1 MNLLISEII
10 TEISIYSVLIPI
22 AFGIRGFKSSPFI
35 LKVFFIFL
43 CYGGSVDLV
52 CSFSTEPTLYFTSF
66 TIIQV
71 LFYTWFLYQVF
82 KQKKLRTAYISLT
95 IFWCLFYL
103 FCHIILLNDW
113 RFIKLCSSF
122 DTIAAIIT
130 SFIAAAALV
139 NLVKDELELTNNPVF
154 WFTVA
159 IFIYTFCT
167 YFIFSFVSDIA
178 IREKLWWIHNL
189 ANISAYILYAYG
201 YWLIIKKGQSK
212 HFLEHGNIK

>member
-1 MNLLISEII
+1 MKNQIAELI
-10 TEISIYSVLIPI
+10 TEISIYSGLIPI
-22 AFGIRGFKSSPFI
+22 FLGLVGYKSSNFH
-35 LKVFFIFL
+35 LKAFL
-43 CYGGSVDLV
+43 FYLIYGCVVDIA
-52 CSFSTEPTLYFTSF
+52 SDYIYFPNFLFNSF
-66 TIIQV
+66 TFIQV

>member
-1 MNLLISEII
+1 VG
-10 TEISIYSVLIPI
+10 Y
-22 AFGIRGFKSSPFI
+22 KSSNFH
-35 LKVFFIFL
+35 LKAFL
-43 CYGGSVDLV
+43 FYLIYGCVVDIA
-52 CSFSTEPTLYFTSF
+52 SDYIYFPNFLFNSF
-66 TIIQV
+66 TFIQV